1 MSNIDFLPRRLDRA
15 FDRLAFP
22 EAAKALFAMQQGN
35 PAYVN
40 FWDDFVGDSA
50 GTWPASA
57 NWGYPATAGTGTE
70 VIAIGALEN
79 GALVMTTGA
88 NANDSA
94 GQGVGLHWKGDN
106 GIYFICRFKIDSVS
120 SSKFEVGL
128 AAAVAGDTGAVATKA
143 TPTFQATI
151 GADCAVFV
159 FDTADDGLI
168 TFVSNGGAVDGN
180 ADTIAAAADTYY
192 IVEIV
197 VQDNT
202 ASGYLNGNL
211 IGSGNIEGGTLV
223 TPWVYVETNTTATKT
238 LTVDY
243 IGCVGPRG

>member
-50 GTWPASA
+50 GTWPASS

-70 VIAIGALEN
+70 VIAIPAAEN
-79 GALVMTTGA
+79 GTLTLTTGA

-128 AAAVAGDTGAVATKA
+128 TDALNDDTGAVNNKA
-143 TPTFQATI
+143 TPTFTAT
-151 GADCAVFV
+151 DCAVMV
-159 FDTADDGLI
+159 FDTADNTLI
-168 TFVSNGGAVDGN
+168 SFVTNGGPVDGDT
-180 ADTIAAAADTYY
+180 DTIAAAADTYY
-192 IVEIV
+192 IVEVV
-197 VQDNT
+197 VQDDQ
-202 ASGYLNGNL
+202 ASGYLNGKL
-211 IGSGNIEGGTLV
+211 VGSGNIEGGNLL

>member
-1 MSNIDFLPRRLDRA
+1 MSNVDFLPRRLDRA

-79 GALVMTTGA
+79 GALTLTTGA

-128 AAAVAGDTGAVATKA
+128 TDALNDDTGAVNNKA
-143 TPTFQATI
+143 TPTFTAT
-151 GADCAVFV
+151 DCAVMV
-159 FDTADDGLI
+159 FDTADDTLI
-168 TFVSNGGAVDGN
+168 TFVSNGGSVDGN
-180 ADTIAAAADTYY
+180 TDTIAAAADTYY

-197 VQDNT
+197 VQDDQ
-202 ASGYLNGNL
+202 ASGYLNGKL
-211 IGSGNIEGGTLV
+211 VGSGNIEGGNLL

>member
-57 NWGYPATAGTGTE
+57 NWGYPATVGTGTE
-70 VIAIGALEN
+70 AIAIGALEN
-79 GALVMTTGA
+79 GALTVTTGGSSG
-88 NANDSA
+88 NSA

-106 GIYFICRFKIDSVS
+106 GIYFIARAKLDTITT
-120 SSKFEVGL
+120 SKFEIGL
-128 AAAVAGDTGAVATKA
+128 TDSLADDGAVDVKA
-143 TPTFQATI
+143 SPTFTAT
-151 GADCAVFV
+151 DCAVFV
-159 FDTADDGLI
+159 RDTTENTTVA
-168 TFVSNGGAVDGN
+168 FVTNGGSVDGD
-180 ADTIAAAADTYY
+180 ADWSGTFAADTYY
-192 IVEIV
+192 TFEIV
-197 VQDNT
+197 VQDDT
-202 ASGYLNGNL
+202 ASGYINGQL
-211 IGSGNIEGGTLV
+211 VGSGNIDGANLLS
-223 TPWVYVETNTTATKT
+223 PWVYTETLTAATRT